1 MLNIQTHSK
10 YPTTRKCTH
19 KTHPETHKTRIIH
32 PKHARNT
39 PHHLKI
45 SIKLSQTH
53 INHAE
58 NIQDTQNT
66 LIYSQN
72 SSNTLKTPWYTH
84 KTHPTRPKYTKNIQ
98 NTPHHPRIP
107 IKLTQNTLKTSKI
120 HSKHLQLPA
129 KLTQKLKTAKTHPK
143 HPKTHSNTPKT
154 SHNRIH
160 SNHTKTHTEHPT
172 QTQIKDP
179 THIQTHPKHLKHTK

>member
-39 PHHLKI
+39 PHHIKI
-45 SIKLSQTH
+45 SIKLAQTH

-72 SSNTLKTPWYTH
+72 SSNTFKTPWYTH

-107 IKLTQNTLKTSKI
+107 IKLTPNTLKTSKI
-120 HSKHLQLPA
+120 HSKHLKLPT
-129 KLTQKLKTAKTHPK
+129 KLTQTLKTG
-143 HPKTHSNTPKT
+143 KTHSNTPK
-154 SHNRIH
+154 
-160 SNHTKTHTEHPT
+160 KKHPT
-172 QTQIKDP
+172 TGYAQT
-179 THIQTHPKHLKHTK
+179 TLKRTQNTPHKLKYT